1 MLLRLAPLLS
11 RASACVLCCQLQSAD
26 VWRGCW
32 RRVLFSSAV
41 PAFETCCFTGRP
53 TLLVLH
59 WPRHTAHASAEAL
72 LAGRVCLGLRV
83 GSRSL
88 EIASGGCVVLCAA
101 FRSKTGSL
109 RDRELLAAGDRQ
121 FDLLLRHLQ
130 EEGRRFRLVAQSS
143 PCRMGYL

>member
-53 TLLVLH
+53 ALLVLH
-59 WPRHTAHASAEAL
+59 RPRHTAHAGAETFL
-72 LAGRVCLGLRV
+72 SGCVCLSLWI

-88 EIASGGCVVLCAA
+88 EIASGGCVVLGAA
-101 FRSKTGSL
+101 FRSKTSSL
-109 RDRELLAAGDRQ
+109 RYRELLAAANGQ
-121 FDLLLRHLQ
+121 FDLLLFHFAVQ
-130 EEGRRFRLVAQSS
+130 PVFPAPLVFT
-143 PCRMGYL
+143 